1 MRQLLLALV
10 TLLVAGPAAA
20 QDPRLAGRI
29 DEATLARITR
39 VVEQAAARG
48 LPTEPLVQKALEGL
62 SKRAAAARIEQAVR
76 GLADRLETARAQL
89 GGDAAE
95 AELVAAA
102 SALYVGIAPAS
113 LAHLRAL
120 RPQDS
125 LAMPL
130 IALTYFVKQGVAVD
144 ASLRWVESMVSVNVA
159 PDDVL
164 KVQQLIDAD
173 VRAGAEARAASE
185 TRVEALLLRYRIDR

>member
-1 MRQLLLALV
+1 MESQAELIRRARDGDVDAFDALIHEHYADCLRYATWLLGNRADAEDVVQDSFVRAFHALSRYAHDDRFRPW
-10 TLLVAGPAAA
+10 LL
-20 QDPRLAGRI
+20 RI
-29 DEATLARITR
+29 
-39 VVEQAAARG
+39 
-48 LPTEPLVQKALEGL
+48 
-62 SKRAAAARIEQAVR
+62 VR
-76 GLADRLETARAQL
+76 NRLETARAQL
-89 GGDAAE
+89 GNGATE

-120 RPQDS
+120 RPHDS

-130 IALTYFVKQGVAVD
+130 IALAYFVKRGVAAD

-185 TRVEALLLRYRIDR
+185 TRVEALLLRYRTDR